1 LRSRGATSDPLG
13 FLGSVAASECKVFDY
28 LFDSPACN
36 QTKKDID
43 EFLKRSESF
52 DLAKAEK
59 LSIINMRP
67 STQAEIYPIIEYC
80 DKRFASN
87 ENEGTL
93 KVEELVQIVLE
104 VLPPPPKSGDEE
116 ETSNPEEQAE
126 E

>member
-1 LRSRGATSDPLG
+1 LITFSIVLHAI
-13 FLGSVAASECKVFDY
+13 K
-28 LFDSPACN
+28 
-36 QTKKDID
+36 QKKDID